1 MAGSDSDKSKNFVSL
16 TDIFKTFFRIGLF
29 TLGGGLA
36 MTPVMRYE
44 LVIRRRWVK
53 DADFLSVMALATV
66 VPGVIAVNVAH
77 LLGRRLRGKSGS
89 IAAILGTILPSFFAI
104 LLIAAFFLPFFKYPK
119 VAAFFRGCAVAIVGQ
134 LAFVGFVFGRKL
146 LLGWRQV
153 SICALGLITVGI
165 LQSHPLWAIIIAGA
179 LGYVLCPEHE
189 TKGAGR
195 RVNSD

>member
-1 MAGSDSDKSKNFVSL
+1 MSGSDSDKSKGLVSL
-16 TDIFKTFFRIGLF
+16 ADIFRTFFRIGLF

-36 MTPVMRYE
+36 MTPVMRHE
-44 LVIRRRWVK
+44 LVIRHRWVK
-53 DADFLSVMALATV
+53 DADFVSVMALATV

-77 LLGRRLRGKSGS
+77 LLGRRLRGKRGS
-89 IAAILGTILPSFFAI
+89 LAAILGTVLPSFFAI
-104 LLIAAFFLPFFKYPK
+104 LFIAAFFLPFFRHPK

-134 LAFVGFVFGRKL
+134 LAFAGFVFGRRL
-146 LLGWRQV
+146 LLSWRQV
-153 SICALGLITVGI
+153 SVCAVGLVTVGV